1 MSISHKHPVS
11 QPSTTSAVD
20 LFLDLNSDLLRNG
33 RSVRFSAPGHSM
45 YPTIRNGETLIVQ
58 PIAAAKVAVG
68 DIILHAVGQRLI
80 AHRVAKIVN
89 PQSYT
94 KTESSCEFI
103 FKADASR
110 SFNEPVKPSQILGK
124 VVSIERNGTTIDPYC
139 LKAKLACLPRLI
151 FNHLKHALYKS

>member
-1 MSISHKHPVS
+1 MSNCHKAQVS
-11 QPSTTSAVD
+11 QPSTTSAAD

-45 YPTIRNGETLIVQ
+45 YPTIRDGETLIVQ
-58 PIAAAKVAVG
+58 PIKAAEVAVG
-68 DIILHAVGQRLI
+68 DIILHAVDQRLI

-89 PQSYT
+89 PQSYA

-103 FKADASR
+103 FKADAS
-110 SFNEPVKPSQILGK
+110 SSLNEPVKPSQILGK

-151 FNHLKHALYKS
+151 ANRLKHALYKS